1 MHLGASRF
9 LFEPLQCVQRPAAAG
24 VLKIQRAVSDGQF
37 GFNCSAGATGTKL
50 AASRHV
56 KTKLNL
62 LIALALGL
70 LAPLALPTD
79 GAVEAIVCAVDW
91 IGGSRIAEFAA
102 AANAF
107 AIVP

>member
-1 MHLGASRF
+1 
-9 LFEPLQCVQRPAAAG
+9 
-24 VLKIQRAVSDGQF
+24 
-37 GFNCSAGATGTKL
+37 
-50 AASRHV
+50 V

-62 LIALALGL
+62 LAALVLGL

-91 IGGSRIAEFAA
+91 IGGSGIAEFAA

>member
-1 MHLGASRF
+1 MHRVFFLNHNGACEG
-9 LFEPLQCVQRPAAAG
+9 LAAIG

-37 GFNCSAGATGTKL
+37 GFNCSADATGTKL

-62 LIALALGL
+62 LIALVLGL

-79 GAVEAIVCAVDW
+79 GAVEAIVCAMDW

>member
-1 MHLGASRF
+1 MHCDFF
-9 LFEPLQCVQRPAAAG
+9 LSHYSACKGPAAIG
-24 VLKIQRAVSDGQF
+24 VQKIQRAVSDRQSVF
-37 GFNCSAGATGTKL
+37 IRAADATGTKL
-50 AASRHV
+50 AALRHV

-62 LIALALGL
+62 LIALVLGL

-102 AANAF
+102 AANAL

>member
-1 MHLGASRF
+1 
-9 LFEPLQCVQRPAAAG
+9 
-24 VLKIQRAVSDGQF
+24 
-37 GFNCSAGATGTKL
+37 
-50 AASRHV
+50 V

-62 LIALALGL
+62 LAALVLGL
-70 LAPLALPTD
+70 LAPLALPTG

-91 IGGSRIAEFAA
+91 IGGSGIAEFAA